1 MTARV
6 RPLRWIVAAVVIAA
20 LVGSMVLVNVR
31 TASTQPIRT
40 RVSFKVTDKTVKP
53 KQRIRFFGK
62 VKSPRAKCRRGRI
75 VVLRRKGTGRVKQ
88 TRSDR
93 EGEYR
98 FRINPKPDR
107 GRYFVRVK
115 PKFVNIGY
123 GYAGYGYSE
132 RRRCRP
138 AKSKIIRIRP
148 APGG

>member
-1 MTARV
+1 MTARAGV
-6 RPLRWIVAAVVIAA
+6 LRWIVAAVVIAA
-20 LVGSMVLVNVR
+20 LVGSMLLVNVE

-40 RVSFKVTDKTVKP
+40 RVSISVTDKTVKP

-75 VVLRRKGTGRVKQ
+75 VVLKRKGTGKVKQ

-115 PKFVNIGY
+115 AKFVNVPTGEY
-123 GYAGYGYSE
+123 GYRE

-138 AKSKIIRIRP
+138 ATSRIIRIRP
-148 APGG
+148 A

>member
-1 MTARV
+1 M
-6 RPLRWIVAAVVIAA
+6 
-20 LVGSMVLVNVR
+20 
-31 TASTQPIRT
+31 
-40 RVSFKVTDKTVKP
+40 TDKTVKP

-107 GRYFVRVK
+107 GRYFVKVK
-115 PKFVNIGY
+115 QKFANIGY
-123 GYAGYGYSE
+123 GEYGYTE
-132 RRRCRP
+132 RRRCRG
-138 AKSKIIRIRP
+138 ATSKVIRIRP
-148 APGG
+148 APRV